1 METPKKLLNKNFFLL
16 WQGQAVSMMGSN
28 VFSIAM
34 VFWVKHATG
43 SAALIGLM
51 LMASSIP
58 AVLFGTIGGAFA
70 DRYSRRNIILMSDF
84 VNGSAVVF
92 LAVLIYQFPDMTGML
107 VAALLLT
114 SILIGITNAFF
125 QPAFSAS
132 IPELVPTEKVA
143 TANSLGQI
151 SLQLSMFVGQGLGG
165 VLFRILGAPLLILF
179 NGLSYLFSGVSES
192 FITIPQE
199 IPQKGKNW
207 RDLLSKFR
215 LEIVEGFRY
224 IWAATGLK
232 KLVLLSSFLSFF
244 MMPIIVL
251 LPFYVENYL
260 KVKADWYGFLLAL
273 YGIGSLAGSVIAGI
287 IKLDGKRRG
296 HSMIA
301 LMILQSVIYGGLG
314 LVKTPYQAIVLAI
327 SSGMMSG
334 FILINVTTLLQLTT
348 PTRIRGRVF
357 GFLATLSGG
366 LSPLGMGLGG
376 VIFDMTGQNIP
387 VIYVSCGV
395 IMAFLTLVVSTSTD
409 FRKYLAHVIEGKTA
423 DIDMETVGSK

>member
-1 METPKKLLNKNFFLL
+1 MNKNFFLL
-16 WQGQAVSMMGSN
+16 WQGQAVSMIGSN

-34 VFWVKHATG
+34 VFWVKHTTG
-43 SAALIGLM
+43 SAGLIGLM

-70 DRYSRRNIILMSDF
+70 DRYSRRNIILFSDF
-84 VNGSAVVF
+84 LNGTAVVI
-92 LAVLIYQFPDMTGML
+92 LAVLIYMFPDMTGML
-107 VAALLLT
+107 IAALLLT
-114 SILIGITNAFF
+114 SILLGITNAFF

-151 SLQLSMFVGQGLGG
+151 SLQLSVFIGQGLGG
-165 VLFRILGAPLLILF
+165 LLFRILGAPLLILF
-179 NGLSYLFSGVSES
+179 NGLSYLFSGVIES

-207 RDLLSKFR
+207 ADLVSKFKK
-215 LEIVEGFRY
+215 EIIEGFRY
-224 IWAATGLK
+224 IWAVAGLK

-251 LPFYVENYL
+251 LPFYVENFL
-260 KVKADWYGFLLAL
+260 KVTADWYGFLLAI
-273 YGIGSLAGSVIAGI
+273 YGIGSLVGSVIAGI
-287 IKLDGKRRG
+287 VKLDGKKRG
-296 HSMIA
+296 YSMIT
-301 LMILQSVIYGGLG
+301 LMIFESVIYGSLG
-314 LVKTPYQAIVLAI
+314 LASSPYQAMVLAI
-327 SSGMMSG
+327 SAGMMSG
-334 FILINVTTLLQLTT
+334 FVLINVTTLLQLTT

-387 VIYVSCGV
+387 VIYFGCGA
-395 IMAFLTLVVSTSTD
+395 IMTLLSLIVATSTD
-409 FRKYLAHVIEGKTA
+409 FRKYLAYVVESEPA
-423 DIDMETVGSK
+423 DVDLEAVGSK